1 MHNIPAMIRERAIRL
16 IRKRRFREA
25 IEVLKLLIE
34 MTMG

>member
-16 IRKRRFREA
+16 IRKGKFREA

-34 MTMG
+34 MVEG

>member
-1 MHNIPAMIRERAIRL
+1 MHNIPSMIRERAIRL

-34 MTMG
+34 MIGG